1 MLYKTGTGQGYCP
14 HLEKTAHYSTF
25 SIANRTQK
33 AKNNIAQKQVPGSSA
48 VTAID
53 CEWSPACIMGKPC
66 YCPRLR
72 QLTLQV
78 SDKQAPI
85 GLLIH
90 PVLEGATL
98 LASLWVSSQEI
109 YFLAIPDRVFHKF
122 PNQLLL
128 HCCIGDVISRAM
140 NKKNRNDPETKG

>member
-1 MLYKTGTGQGYCP
+1 MVTSLYHG
-14 HLEKTAHYSTF
+14 
-25 SIANRTQK
+25 K
-33 AKNNIAQKQVPGSSA
+33 AIL
-48 VTAID
+48 
-53 CEWSPACIMGKPC
+53 SPL
-66 YCPRLR
+66 LR

-85 GLLIH
+85 GLLVH

-98 LASLWVSSQEI
+98 LASLRVSSQEI

-128 HCCIGDVISRAM
+128 HCRIGDVISRAM
-140 NKKNRNDPETKG
+140 NKKNRNDPEIKG